1 MQQPQFHP
9 GKNDFFF
16 AFLMTAV
23 FVITVAGAIGGYLDL
38 ARGRVD
44 VDYVKTRGAPV
55 ALRDA
60 TERAPQIARAGPGR

>member
-1 MQQPQFHP
+1 MQQTQFHP

-23 FVITVAGAIGGYLDL
+23 FVITVAGAIGGYLD
-38 ARGRVD
+38 RGRVD
-44 VDYVKTRGAPV
+44 VDYAKTRGAPV

-60 TERAPQIARAGPGR
+60 TERAPQVARAGPER

>member
-44 VDYVKTRGAPV
+44 VTMRRREGTGRPS
-55 ALRDA
+55 RRHRTSA
-60 TERAPQIARAGPGR
+60 TGRSRGPGR